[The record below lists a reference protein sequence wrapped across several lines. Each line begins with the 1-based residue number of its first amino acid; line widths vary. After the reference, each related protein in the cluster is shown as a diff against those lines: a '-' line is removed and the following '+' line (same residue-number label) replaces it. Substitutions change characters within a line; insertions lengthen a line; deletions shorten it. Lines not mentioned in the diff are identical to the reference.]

1 LTKSGLGRAEVERIS
16 RECRERG
23 EKDREK
29 LERMMLYGQS
39 AACRWK
45 LLHEYF
51 DESWEEGAEGCDNC
65 DNCLY
70 PLEEQLGLPDQSKVA
85 AYRKPSAS
93 STESGEE
100 KPEIDLSKGD
110 QVSVK
115 KYGEGEV
122 KAVED
127 DKVIISF
134 PDGQTRTFK
143 KDFVE

>member
-1 LTKSGLGRAEVERIS
+1 
-16 RECRERG
+16 
-23 EKDREK
+23 
-29 LERMMLYGQS
+29 MLYGQS

-51 DESWEEGAEGCDNC
+51 DESWEESAEDCDHC
-65 DNCLY
+65 DNCLH
-70 PLEEQLGLPDQSKVA
+70 PLEEQLGLPEQLSAAA

-93 STESGEE
+93 STDSGEE
-100 KPEIDLSKGD
+100 KSETDLSKGD

-115 KYGEGEV
+115 KYGEGEI
-122 KAVED
+122 KAVDD
-127 DKVIISF
+127 DKVVISF